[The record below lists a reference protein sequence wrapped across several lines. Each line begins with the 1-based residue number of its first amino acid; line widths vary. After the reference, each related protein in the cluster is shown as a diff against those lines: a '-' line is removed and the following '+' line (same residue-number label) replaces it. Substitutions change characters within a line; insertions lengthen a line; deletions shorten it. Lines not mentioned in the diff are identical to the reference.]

1 VSARPAWL
9 RWLALA
15 ASPLTAILT
24 SPMRFASWLT
34 DWSAW
39 WWATPARRRQAA
51 ALLAVLAVGVLF
63 TRTSRL
69 ELHFERAL
77 GDPARRAETLYL
89 PPPTALRALSLG
101 HESFLADLLF
111 IRANNY
117 FIEHVFGDRLF
128 PWLRPYFDALVGLDP
143 DNDRVYEW
151 ASQGVKM
158 GQLIDNDVVRQSND
172 YARAGLKRFP
182 DNWRFYFDIGFN
194 YLVEWHPKDY
204 AERQRMRAKAVPYLT
219 VAAALPGSELDPN
232 FISALWV
239 QEDSVEMALFQLYL
253 RYWEASEAE
262 REQLRRRILMY
273 GTRAS
278 AERLARIEKRW
289 KAQYPYIPEGL
300 FELLGVDRDRR
311 PHAPRSWARP
321 AWEDTPAV
329 SSPSE
334 EPPRAPTPERPSQ
347 ESHP

>member
-1 VSARPAWL
+1 MSSQPQWL
-9 RWLALA
+9 HWAALALSPVTA
-15 ASPLTAILT
+15 LLASPF
-24 SPMRFASWLT
+24 RFASWLT

-39 WWATPARRRQAA
+39 WWASSARRVQAA
-51 ALLAVLAVGVLF
+51 ALIGVLAVGALF

-69 ELHFERAL
+69 ELHFERAM

-89 PPPTALRALSLG
+89 PPPAALRALSLG
-101 HESFLADLLF
+101 HEGFLADLLF

-158 GQLIDNDVVRQSND
+158 GQLIDNDVVRQSNE

-182 DNWRFYFDIGFN
+182 DSWRFYFDIGFN

-204 AERQRMRAKAVPYLT
+204 EERQRMRAKAVPYLT
-219 VAAALPGSELDPN
+219 VAAALPGSKLDPN
-232 FISALWV
+232 FISSLWIL
-239 QEDSVEMALFQLYL
+239 EDSVEMALFQLYL
-253 RYWEASEAE
+253 RYWEASDAE
-262 REQLRRRILMY
+262 RDQLRRRILMY

-278 AERLARIEKRW
+278 AERLARTEKRW
-289 KAQYPYIPEGL
+289 KAQYPYVPEGL
-300 FELLGVDRDRR
+300 FELLGPDRDRQA
-311 PHAPRSWARP
+311 HAPRSWSRP
-321 AWEDTPAV
+321 AWEGEA
-329 SSPSE
+329 PSRSADE
-334 EPPRAPTPERPSQ
+334 RGPAPTGTTLTRKEP
-347 ESHP
+347 HP